1 VSQEKLMRSA
11 STVPVA
17 RIVRLVAKAVRLG
30 RGGYTRSE
38 LRELAADLLDL
49 GATILAIADTDDAS

>member
-1 VSQEKLMRSA
+1 MSQEKLMRSA

-30 RGGYTRSE
+30 RGGYTPAE

-49 GATILAIADTDDAS
+49 GATILAIADTDDDS

>member
-1 VSQEKLMRSA
+1 MKDNVLRSA
-11 STVPVA
+11 TSVPVG

-30 RGGYTRSE
+30 RGGYTRAE

-49 GATILAIADTDDAS
+49 GATILAIADTDDAA

>member
-1 VSQEKLMRSA
+1 MSQEKLMRSA

-30 RGGYTRSE
+30 RGGYTPAE